1 MPAYPLGAPCWVDAM
16 FPDLD
21 AAKSF
26 YSELFGWTYTE
37 GSAEFGGYT
46 QAFADGKAV
55 AAVVPQM
62 PGMEEQPPAW
72 SLYLAAPDIEAT
84 TAEIKAN
91 GGTVVMDPMQVG
103 EFGSMVVA
111 QDPGGVFFSVWQ
123 AGAHQG
129 FEKVN
134 EPGAFCWAEVTT
146 RDPDAADAFFPA
158 VFGYNAQRIPDE
170 TIDFTV
176 WDLGEDPVLGRF
188 KMTED
193 FPPEVPSHINVYF
206 VVEDCDAAVETV
218 KRLGGE
224 VHIGPMGS
232 PFGRFAS
239 VTDPQGAAFS
249 VIDVATM
256 EGDMPDLG

>member
-26 YSELFGWTYTE
+26 YSELLGWTYAE

-72 SLYLAAPDIEAT
+72 SLYLATPDIEAT
-84 TAEIKAN
+84 AEQVKAH
-91 GGTVVMDPMQVG
+91 GGTVAMDPMQVG
-103 EFGSMVVA
+103 EFGSMLVA
-111 QDPGGVFFSVWQ
+111 QDPGGVFFSAWQ
-123 AGAHQG
+123 PGAHQG

-146 RDPDAADAFFPA
+146 RAPDAADAFFPA
-158 VFGYNAQRIPDE
+158 VFGYNAQKIPDPA
-170 TIDFTV
+170 IDFMV
-176 WDLGEDPVLGRF
+176 WDLGEEPVLGRF
-188 KMTED
+188 KMTDE
-193 FPPEVPSHINVYF
+193 FPPEIPSHINIYF
-206 VVEDCDAAVETV
+206 VVPDCDAAVDTV
-218 KRLGGE
+218 RRLGGQ
-224 VHIGPMGS
+224 VHLGPMGS
-232 PFGRFAS
+232 PFGRFAT
-239 VTDPQGAAFS
+239 VADPQGASFS
-249 VIDVATM
+249 VIDVTTM
-256 EGDMPDLG
+256 EGEMPEMG